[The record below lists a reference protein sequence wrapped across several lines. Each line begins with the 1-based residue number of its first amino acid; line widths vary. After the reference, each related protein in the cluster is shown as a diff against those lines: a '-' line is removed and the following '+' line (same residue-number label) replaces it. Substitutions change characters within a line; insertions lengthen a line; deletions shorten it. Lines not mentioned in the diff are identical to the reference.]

1 MTALIVL
8 GIIAAIFIAIGFIR
22 LGVGAKY
29 DASGFAAEIKVAWKR
44 IVLYPRQ
51 EKREKPAIAEKHKK
65 EKPEKVEKEP
75 KEKQNP
81 LDMFGGLGG
90 AIDFARD
97 AIADFFDMVHT
108 DRFVVEFVSAKKD
121 DPAAVATNYGY
132 ACAVAGIISA
142 MLDNNRNVKYY
153 SIKLDMD
160 YEASRPR
167 VSGEMKI
174 SVSIGR
180 LVRFAFSKGMHL
192 LILMIKNGRK
202 KGGTDNGKA
211 NIEYA

>member
-8 GIIAAIFIAIGFIR
+8 GIIAAVFIAIGFIR
-22 LGVGAKY
+22 LGIGAKY
-29 DASGFAAEIKVAWKR
+29 DASGFAAEVKVAWKT

-51 EKREKPAIAEKHKK
+51 KKPEKPAIAEKHKK
-65 EKPEKVEKEP
+65 TEKVEKEP

-97 AIADFFDMVHT
+97 AIADFFEMVHT

-160 YEASRPR
+160 YEAEKPR
-167 VSGEMKI
+167 IAGELKV

-202 KGGTDNGKA
+202 KGGTDNGKTD
-211 NIEYA
+211 IEYA

>member
-8 GIIAAIFIAIGFIR
+8 GIIAAVVIAIGFIR
-22 LGVGAKY
+22 LGVGARY
-29 DASGFAAEIKVAWKR
+29 DAGGFAAEVKVAWKT

-51 EKREKPAIAEKHKK
+51 EKPEKPAKA
-65 EKPEKVEKEP
+65 EKPEKTKKVEKEP
-75 KEKQNP
+75 KEKRDP
-81 LDMFGGLGG
+81 LDMFGGVGG

-97 AIADFFDMVHT
+97 AIADFFEMVHT

-153 SIKLDMD
+153 SIKLGMD
-160 YEASRPR
+160 YEASSPR
-167 VSGEMKI
+167 VYGEIKV

-180 LVRFAFSKGMHL
+180 LVRFAFSKGMRL
-192 LILMIKNGRK
+192 LIMMIKNGRK
-202 KGGTDNGKA
+202 KGGTDNGKTD
-211 NIEYA
+211 IEYA